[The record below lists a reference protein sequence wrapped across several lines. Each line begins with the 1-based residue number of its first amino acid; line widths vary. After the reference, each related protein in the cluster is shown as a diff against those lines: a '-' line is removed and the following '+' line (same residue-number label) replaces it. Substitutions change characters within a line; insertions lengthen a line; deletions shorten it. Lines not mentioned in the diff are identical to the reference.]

1 MSDTP
6 PPHFDA
12 IVFAGGRGSR
22 LGGTDKAALLLQ
34 GTPLVD
40 RVIDAARKRGAS
52 RVIVTGPAEAGTQ
65 ADAQVREDPPF
76 SGPLAALGAGA
87 GAVEAPWAML
97 LACDLVHPDS
107 VVDQLR
113 AALAARLARSEAACD
128 PDDHDTADTADA
140 DTGITDGFLLVD
152 AEGSP
157 QWLASIV
164 RTDALRRALDLARD
178 HRGTLA
184 DGPLRAALGEVR
196 LERVGARPG
205 STADI
210 DTPEQLA
217 RAREMKGEGQ

>member
-40 RVIDAARKRGAS
+40 RVIDAARSRGAS
-52 RVIVTGPAEAGTQ
+52 RVIVTGPAAAGTR
-65 ADAQVREDPPF
+65 ADAQVRENPPF
-76 SGPLAALGAGA
+76 SGPLAALGAGT
-87 GAVEAPWAML
+87 GEVEAPWAML

-113 AALAARLARSEAACD
+113 AALAARLARPGASGG
-128 PDDHDTADTADA
+128 PG
-140 DTGITDGFLLVD
+140 TGHPDGFLLVD
-152 AEGSP
+152 DEGSP

-164 RTDALRRALDLARD
+164 RTDVLRRALDLARKQ
-178 HRGTLA
+178 RGTLA
-184 DGPLRAALGEVR
+184 DGPLRAALGELR
-196 LERVGARPG
+196 LERIGARPG
-205 STADI
+205 STVDI